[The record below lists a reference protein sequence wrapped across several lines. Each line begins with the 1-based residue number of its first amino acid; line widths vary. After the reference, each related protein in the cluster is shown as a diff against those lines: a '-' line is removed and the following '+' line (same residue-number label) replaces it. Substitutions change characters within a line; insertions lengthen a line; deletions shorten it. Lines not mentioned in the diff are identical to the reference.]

1 MSVGVVD
8 AVWWICG
15 IGSGG
20 DVVVIDVDDGG
31 EDEEIFGKI
40 SVKFHSLV
48 RLGLPTLPFRTVV
61 VVPFVAVVVFLII
74 LCQSCS
80 QSRLPDNIVY
90 L

>member
-1 MSVGVVD
+1 MVAD
-8 AVWWICG
+8 
-15 IGSGG
+15 
-20 DVVVIDVDDGG
+20 
-31 EDEEIFGKI
+31 DEEIFGEI

-80 QSRLPDNIVY
+80 HSRLPDNIVY
-90 L
+90 LQEKKMTKERD